1 MSATHRPLALA
12 AARFAALLTC
22 LPLPAQALDAASAS
36 VLIGAATHSGL
47 STPQDYISRFVLY
60 VRWPDDAAITAWQ
73 VCVAAPA
80 TGADD
85 YYATLTVRERPF
97 AVRHVT
103 AADALDAC
111 QILDLSGIDAA
122 PALHFLQTHALHG
135 VLTVGDGK
143 DFCSAGGLICL
154 RLHEP
159 QGGFEVNLSAVKNSG
174 LAINAQ
180 LLMLARQQAA
190 DAGTP

>member
-1 MSATHRPLALA
+1 MPASYHPLPLA
-12 AARFAALLTC
+12 AARLAVLLACLSAA
-22 LPLPAQALDAASAS
+22 
-36 VLIGAATHSGL
+36 VLIGAAAHAGL

-60 VRWPDDAAITAWQ
+60 VRWSDDAAIKAWQ

-80 TGADD
+80 TAADD
-85 YYATLTVRERPF
+85 YYAAMTVRERPF

-111 QILDLSGIDAA
+111 QILDLSGIDTTQATR
-122 PALHFLQTHALHG
+122 FLQPHVLRG

-190 DAGTP
+190 DTSAP